1 MSSPAPQFRSRMPRI
16 AEAAVERVRLTVV
29 PRTRSRAPRVPFV
42 TLVTLVLLGG
52 VVGLLLFNTSLQ
64 QASFAS
70 TELEEQ
76 ATNLDAREQT
86 LKMELDELRD
96 PQRLAEQARQLGMVD
111 PGPPAF
117 LTLGSGRVRGNP
129 TPAGGQ
135 DPLHIAPYAAD
146 KPDSLDPT
154 PTIVEVAPET
164 RSTKN
169 GQKTP
174 ADTRPGSAQH
184 HEPAGSNGH

>member
-29 PRTRSRAPRVPFV
+29 PRTRSHAPRVPFV

-52 VVGLLLFNTSLQ
+52 VVGLLLFNTSMQ

-86 LKMELDELRD
+86 LQMELDGLRD
-96 PQRLAEQARQLGMVD
+96 PQRVAQRAHQLGMVQ
-111 PGPPAF
+111 PGSPAF
-117 LTLGSGRVRGNP
+117 LVLGSGKVLGDP
-129 TPAGGQ
+129 TPATG
-135 DPLHIAPYAAD
+135 DERLHIAPYAAD
-146 KPDSLDPT
+146 KPTSLDPT
-154 PTIVEVAPET
+154 PTVVEVAPPAHNGDDQKPAHNT
-164 RSTKN
+164 RT
-169 GQKTP
+169 
-174 ADTRPGSAQH
+174 GSVKH
-184 HEPAGSNGH
+184 HDPAGSNGR